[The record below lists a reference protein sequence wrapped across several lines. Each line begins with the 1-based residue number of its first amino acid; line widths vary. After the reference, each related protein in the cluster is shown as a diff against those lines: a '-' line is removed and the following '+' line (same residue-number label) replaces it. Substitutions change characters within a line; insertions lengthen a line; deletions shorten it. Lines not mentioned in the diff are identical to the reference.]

1 MTEDALRSFAPLWMM
16 LAYCAT
22 PGAVNAETL
31 RRGLRGGFG
40 AALLVQLG
48 AVAGRVVWA
57 ALALAGTD
65 TLAGSEPLR
74 FGLAALGAVL
84 ILRTAWNALSRQP
97 APGPAV
103 CRERPVP
110 HGELAAGFLLSI
122 TNPLALVFW
131 SGLGLAGG
139 AVDVPDASSMV
150 PSLTA
155 GALIW
160 SVGAAYAI
168 GYGRRT
174 MGRSTLRCAELL
186 TGGALG
192 FFGLRLLWD
201 SACSLSS
208 AAGF

>member
-22 PGAVNAETL
+22 PGAVNAEAL

-57 ALALAGTD
+57 ALALAGTGS
-65 TLAGSEPLR
+65 LAGSEPLR
-74 FGLAALGAVL
+74 FGLAALGSVM
-84 ILRTAWNALSRQP
+84 ILRTAWNALVVS
-97 APGPAV
+97 ADHGPSLTRA
-103 CRERPVP
+103 RPVP
-110 HGELAAGFLLSI
+110 HGELAAGFILSI

-139 AVDVPDASSMV
+139 AADAPDASSMV

-160 SVGAAYAI
+160 SVGAAYVI
-168 GYGRRT
+168 GYGRRA

-186 TGGALG
+186 TGVALTY
-192 FFGLRLLWD
+192 FGLHMFWD
-201 SACSLSS
+201 SARSLSS

>member
-1 MTEDALRSFAPLWMM
+1 VVLRS
-16 LAYCAT
+16 T
-22 PGAVNAETL
+22 ST
-31 RRGLRGGFG
+31 
-40 AALLVQLG
+40 
-48 AVAGRVVWA
+48 
-57 ALALAGTD
+57 
-65 TLAGSEPLR
+65 
-74 FGLAALGAVL
+74 
-84 ILRTAWNALSRQP
+84 

>member
-1 MTEDALRSFAPLWMM
+1 MTEDALRSFAPLWTM

-22 PGAVNAETL
+22 PGAVNAEAL

-97 APGPAV
+97 APGPMV
-103 CRERPVP
+103 TRERPVP
-110 HGELAAGFLLSI
+110 HGELAAGFILSI

-139 AVDVPDASSMV
+139 AADTSDASSMV

-168 GYGRRT
+168 GYGRRV
-174 MGRSTLRCAELL
+174 MGHSTLRCAELL

-192 FFGLRLLWD
+192 FFGLQLLWD
-201 SACSLSS
+201 SACSLSL

>member
-1 MTEDALRSFAPLWMM
+1 
-16 LAYCAT
+16 
-22 PGAVNAETL
+22 
-31 RRGLRGGFG
+31 
-40 AALLVQLG
+40 
-48 AVAGRVVWA
+48 
-57 ALALAGTD
+57 
-65 TLAGSEPLR
+65 
-74 FGLAALGAVL
+74 LAALGSVL
-84 ILRTAWNALSRQP
+84 ILRTAWNALAVS
-97 APGPAV
+97 ADHGPSLRRA
-103 CRERPVP
+103 RPVP
-110 HGELAAGFLLSI
+110 HGELVAGFILSL

-160 SVGAAYAI
+160 SVGAALAI
-168 GYGRRT
+168 GYGRRA
-174 MGRSTLRCAELL
+174 MGRSTLRYAELL

-192 FFGLRLLWD
+192 FFGLRLLWE